1 MEELGALGDVIFI
14 RARRMGQNTKFDGAE
29 F

>member
-1 MEELGALGDVIFI
+1 MGELGALGDVIFT
-14 RARRMGQNTKFDGAE
+14 RARRMGQNMRFDGGE

>member
-1 MEELGALGDVIFI
+1 MGELGTLGDVIFTQ
-14 RARRMGQNTKFDGAE
+14 ARRMGENTKFDGGE